1 MKLNQE
7 QILTALEVAPN
18 LISYQT
24 LKNLLEENPALLGQV
39 SKLIANSD
47 YSYVDEEDEDED
59 YCQKALLVVSNKT
72 PALIESSK
80 SILREL
86 YEILCWKESFEYQ
99 STEITLEEIEK
110 LELVIDLNGAPKG
123 DALELLNYA
132 NQLKVL
138 SHEDY
143 CIQTLKTNVADLTK
157 DDIKQLSSQSYREN
171 FSKFISAISQF
182 IQHYSLKD
190 YRSIDNAVEFLCL
203 DNQKAIEDSALVI
216 DEILENMKFLQIE
229 DFHEIT
235 SEDKIIADSLPSLDA
250 FYVAKQV
257 IALDLIPEN
266 AQGKVGRELLEV
278 LSSVNIPEYFIDNIL
293 DTKVFGNLDAF
304 ANCIFGNEAMKAQ
317 LFSMFDKK
325 DVANKFDIVD
335 VSGNGFSLPHRVLF
349 KFIQYKGHL
358 DLIKDEIIELI
369 EKGYLNDTLEA
380 SELVESDPLF
390 LIHGDWLLNMLAT
403 DANYTLGLL
412 VNNSVNFDKIPRNI
426 HKLFEYLIQTKGV
439 DEIWDWYNPSIA
451 SRFVFSSR
459 YYSESIM
466 NKAKSDILNHLP
478 SDISQL
484 DEWNIEKLAQILA
497 DGKNK
502 KAIEHYLSDL
512 LKDNKNTKNV
522 ILVLKFLPVKLQK
535 KILK

>member
-7 QILTALEVAPN
+7 QILIALEVAPN

-24 LKNLLEENPALLGQV
+24 LKNLLEENPVLLGQV

-80 SILREL
+80 SIIREL

-132 NQLKVL
+132 NQLKAL

-171 FSKFISAISQF
+171 FSKFISAISRF

-190 YRSIDNAVEFLCL
+190 YRSINNAVEFLCL
-203 DNQKAIEDSALVI
+203 DNQKAIEDSALII

-235 SEDKIIADSLPSLDA
+235 SEDKMIADSLPSLDA

-266 AQGKVGRELLEV
+266 AKGKVGRELLEI
-278 LSSVNIPEYFIDNIL
+278 LASVNIPEYFIDNIL

-304 ANCIFGNEAMKAQ
+304 ANCIFGNEAMKTQ
-317 LFSMFDKK
+317 LFSLFDKK

-335 VSGNGFSLPHRVLF
+335 ISGNGFSLPHHALI
-349 KFIQYKGHL
+349 KFIQNKGHL
-358 DLIKDEIIELI
+358 DLIKDEILSLI
-369 EKGYLNDTLEA
+369 EKGYLNDTLEE
-380 SELVESDPLF
+380 SEMVESDPLF
-390 LIHGDWLLNMLAT
+390 LIHGDWLLNLLKT
-403 DANYTLGLL
+403 DASYTLGLL
-412 VNNSVNFDKIPRNI
+412 VNHSVNFDKIAYNI
-426 HKLFEYLIQTKGV
+426 HKLFNHLVQTKSA
-439 DEIWDWYNPSIA
+439 DEIWDWYDPSIA

-466 NKAKSDILNHLP
+466 TKARSDILNHLP

-512 LKDNKNTKNV
+512 LKDSKNTKNV

>member
-7 QILTALEVAPN
+7 QILIALEVAPN

-24 LKNLLEENPALLGQV
+24 LKNLLEENPVLLGQV

-80 SILREL
+80 SIIREL

-132 NQLKVL
+132 NQLKAL

-171 FSKFISAISQF
+171 FSKFISAISRF

-190 YRSIDNAVEFLCL
+190 YRSINNAVEFLCL
-203 DNQKAIEDSALVI
+203 DNQKAIEDSALII

-235 SEDKIIADSLPSLDA
+235 SEDKMIADSLPSLDA

-439 DEIWDWYNPSIA
+439 DEIWDWYSPSIA

>member
-18 LISYQT
+18 LISYQA

-80 SILREL
+80 SIIREL

-99 STEITLEEIEK
+99 STEITLEDIEK

-132 NQLKVL
+132 NQLKAL

-171 FSKFISAISQF
+171 FSKFISAISRF
-182 IQHYSLKD
+182 IHHYSLKD
-190 YRSIDNAVEFLCL
+190 YRSINNAVEFLCL

-235 SEDKIIADSLPSLDA
+235 SEDKMIADSLPSLDA

-497 DGKNK
+497 DGKSK

-535 KILK
+535 GILK

>member
-24 LKNLLEENPALLGQV
+24 LKNLIEENPALLGQV

-47 YSYVDEEDEDED
+47 YCYADEEDEDED

-72 PALIESSK
+72 PSLIGSSK

-86 YEILCWKESFEYQ
+86 YDILCWKESFEYE
-99 STEITLEEIEK
+99 SKEITVEDIEK
-110 LELVIDLNGAPKG
+110 LELVIDLDGAPKG

-132 NQLKVL
+132 NQLKAL

-157 DDIKQLSSQSYREN
+157 DDIKQLLQSHREN

-182 IQHYSLKD
+182 ITHYSLRD

-203 DNQKAIEDSALVI
+203 DNQKAIENSALVL
-216 DEILENMKFLQIE
+216 DEIFENMTLLQFE
-229 DFHEIT
+229 DN
-235 SEDKIIADSLPSLDA
+235 DKTPEEKAIVDNLPTLDSL
-250 FYVAKQV
+250 YVAKQV
-257 IALDLIPEN
+257 IALDLIPES

-293 DTKVFGNLDAF
+293 DAKVFGNLDAF
-304 ANCIFGNEAMKAQ
+304 ANCIFGNETMKAQ

-390 LIHGDWLLNMLAT
+390 LIYGDWLLNMLAT

-412 VNNSVNFDKIPRNI
+412 VNNSVNFDKISSNI
-426 HKLFEYLIQTKGV
+426 HKLFNHLIQTKST
-439 DEIWDWYNPSIA
+439 DEIWSWYSPAIA

-459 YYSESIM
+459 YCSESIM
-466 NKAKSDILNHLP
+466 AKAKSDILNHLP
-478 SDISQL
+478 TDISQL
-484 DEWNIEKLAQILA
+484 DEWNIEKLAQILT
-497 DGKNK
+497 DGKSK

>member
-24 LKNLLEENPALLGQV
+24 LKNLIEENPALLGQV

-47 YSYVDEEDEDED
+47 YCYADEEDEDED
-59 YCQKALLVVSNKT
+59 YCQKSLLVVSNKT

-86 YEILCWKESFEYQ
+86 YEILCWKESFEYE
-99 STEITLEEIEK
+99 STEITVEDIEK
-110 LELVIDLNGAPKG
+110 LELVIDLDGAPKG
-123 DALELLNYA
+123 DALELLGYA
-132 NQLKVL
+132 NQLKTL

-143 CIQTLKTNVADLTK
+143 CIQTLKTSVAGLTK
-157 DDIKQLSSQSYREN
+157 DDIKQLLQSHREN

-182 IQHYSLKD
+182 ITHYSLRD

-203 DNQKAIEDSALVI
+203 DNQKAIENSALVL
-216 DEILENMKFLQIE
+216 DEIFENMALLQFE
-229 DFHEIT
+229 DN
-235 SEDKIIADSLPSLDA
+235 DKTPEEKAIVDSLPTLDSL
-250 FYVAKQV
+250 YVAKQV

-266 AQGKVGRELLEV
+266 AQGKVGRELLKA
-278 LSSVNIPEYFIDNIL
+278 LSSVNIPEYFIGNIL

-304 ANCIFGNEAMKAQ
+304 ANCIFGNETMKAQ
-317 LFSMFDKK
+317 LFSLFDKK

-358 DLIKDEIIELI
+358 DIIKDEIIELI
-369 EKGYLNDTLEA
+369 EKGYLNDTLEE
-380 SELVESDPLF
+380 SEMVESDPLF

-403 DANYTLGLL
+403 DANYTLNLL

-439 DEIWDWYNPSIA
+439 DEIWDWYSPSIA
-451 SRFVFSSR
+451 SRFVFF
-459 YYSESIM
+459 
-466 NKAKSDILNHLP
+466 
-478 SDISQL
+478 
-484 DEWNIEKLAQILA
+484 
-497 DGKNK
+497 
-502 KAIEHYLSDL
+502 
-512 LKDNKNTKNV
+512 V
-522 ILVLKFLPVKLQK
+522 
-535 KILK
+535 KILL

>member
-18 LISYQT
+18 LISYQA

-39 SKLIANSD
+39 AKLIANSD

-80 SILREL
+80 SIIREL

-99 STEITLEEIEK
+99 SIEITLEDMEK

-132 NQLKVL
+132 NQLKAL

-182 IQHYSLKD
+182 IQHYSSKD
-190 YRSIDNAVEFLCL
+190 YRSINNAVEFLCL

-235 SEDKIIADSLPSLDA
+235 SEDKMIADSLPSLDA

-403 DANYTLGLL
+403 DANYTLELL
-412 VNNSVNFDKIPRNI
+412 VNHSVNFDKIPRNI

-439 DEIWDWYNPSIA
+439 DEIWDWYSPSIA

-459 YYSESIM
+459 YYSGSII

-502 KAIEHYLSDL
+502 KAIEYYLSDL

-535 KILK
+535 RILK

>member
-18 LISYQT
+18 LISYQA

-80 SILREL
+80 SIIREL

-99 STEITLEEIEK
+99 STEITLEDIEK

-132 NQLKVL
+132 NQLKAL

-171 FSKFISAISQF
+171 FSKFISAISRF
-182 IQHYSLKD
+182 IHHYSLKD
-190 YRSIDNAVEFLCL
+190 YRSINNAVEFLCL

-235 SEDKIIADSLPSLDA
+235 SEDKMIADSLPSLDA

>member
-24 LKNLLEENPALLGQV
+24 LKNLIEENPALLRQV
-39 SKLIANSD
+39 SKLIANND

-110 LELVIDLNGAPKG
+110 LELVIDLSGAPKG

-132 NQLKVL
+132 NQLKAL

-143 CIQTLKTNVADLTK
+143 CIQKLKTNVADLTK
-157 DDIKQLSSQSYREN
+157 NDIKQLSSQSYREN

-182 IQHYSLKD
+182 ITHYSLRN

-203 DNQKAIEDSALVI
+203 DNQKAIENSALVL
-216 DEILENMKFLQIE
+216 DEIFENMTLLQVE
-229 DFHEIT
+229 DN
-235 SEDKIIADSLPSLDA
+235 DKTPEEKAIVDSLPTLDSL
-250 FYVAKQV
+250 YVAKQV
-257 IALDLIPEN
+257 IALDIIPEN
-266 AQGKVGRELLEV
+266 AKGKAGRELLEI
-278 LSSVNIPEYFIDNIL
+278 LASVDIPEYFIDNIL
-293 DTKVFGNLDAF
+293 DTKVFGNLDTF
-304 ANCIFGNEAMKAQ
+304 ANCIFGNEAMKTQ
-317 LFSMFDKK
+317 LFSLFDKK

-335 VSGNGFSLPHRVLF
+335 ISGNGFSLPHHTLI
-349 KFIQYKGHL
+349 KFIQNKGHL
-358 DLIKDEIIELI
+358 DLIEDEILSLI

-380 SELVESDPLF
+380 SEMVESDPLF
-390 LIHGDWLLNMLAT
+390 LIHGDWLLNLLKT
-403 DANYTLGLL
+403 DASYTLSLL
-412 VNNSVNFDKIPRNI
+412 VNHSVSFDKITYNI
-426 HKLFEYLIQTKGV
+426 HKLFNHLVQTKSA
-439 DEIWDWYNPSIA
+439 DEIWDWYDPSIA

-459 YYSESIM
+459 YYSESII

>member
-24 LKNLLEENPALLGQV
+24 LKNLIEENPALLGQV
-39 SKLIANSD
+39 AKLIANSD

-59 YCQKALLVVSNKT
+59 YCQKALLAVSNKT
-72 PALIESSK
+72 PSLIESSK

-110 LELVIDLNGAPKG
+110 MELVIDLNGMPKG

-132 NQLKVL
+132 NQLKAL

-190 YRSIDNAVEFLCL
+190 YRSINNAVEFLCL

-216 DEILENMKFLQIE
+216 DEILKSMKFLQIE

-235 SEDKIIADSLPSLDA
+235 SEDKMIADSLPSLDA

-304 ANCIFGNEAMKAQ
+304 ANCIFGNEAMKTQ
-317 LFSMFDKK
+317 LFSLFDKK

-335 VSGNGFSLPHRVLF
+335 VSGNGFSLPHSVLL
-349 KFIQYKGHL
+349 KFIQNKGRL
-358 DLIKDEIIELI
+358 DLIKDEILLLI

-380 SELVESDPLF
+380 SEMVESDPLF

-403 DANYTLGLL
+403 DANLTLKLL
-412 VNNSVNFDKIPRNI
+412 INHLKELEKASRNFNNLFEHLKQIGDKDKIW
-426 HKLFEYLIQTKGV
+426 E
-439 DEIWDWYNPSIA
+439 WYSPDVA
-451 SRFVFSSR
+451 YRFVLSST
-459 YYSESIM
+459 YIHQDIM
-466 NKAKSDILNHLP
+466 DKAEQDILNHLP
-478 SDISQL
+478 NDISQFNRW
-484 DEWNIEKLAQILA
+484 EIEYFARLLANN
-497 DGKNK
+497 KNQK
-502 KAIEHYLSDL
+502 DIEHYLTDL
-512 LKDNKNTKNV
+512 LKENQNTKNV
-522 ILVLKFLPVKLQK
+522 IWILNFLPVKLQK
-535 KILK
+535 RILK

>member
-24 LKNLLEENPALLGQV
+24 LKNLLEENPVLLGQV

-80 SILREL
+80 SIIREL
-86 YEILCWKESFEYQ
+86 YDILCWKESFEYK
-99 STEITLEEIEK
+99 STEITVEEIEK
-110 LELVIDLNGAPKG
+110 LELVIDLSGAPKG

-132 NQLKVL
+132 NQLKAL
-138 SHEDY
+138 LPEDY
-143 CIQTLKTNVADLTK
+143 CIQMLKTNVAGLTK
-157 DDIKQLSSQSYREN
+157 DNIQEMRQHYRAN
-171 FSKFISAISQF
+171 FARFIDAIQEFTKF
-182 IQHYSLKD
+182 YSLKD
-190 YRSIDNAVEFLCL
+190 YRSIDNAIEFLCI
-203 DNQKAIEDSALVI
+203 DNQHSIRDSALVL
-216 DEILENMKFLQIE
+216 DEIFENMTLLQVE
-229 DFHEIT
+229 DN
-235 SEDKIIADSLPSLDA
+235 DKTPEEKAIVDSLPTLDSL
-250 FYVAKQV
+250 YVAKQV
-257 IALDLIPEN
+257 IALDIIPEN
-266 AQGKVGRELLEV
+266 AKGKAGRELLEI
-278 LSSVNIPEYFIDNIL
+278 LASVDIPEYFIDNIL
-293 DTKVFGNLDAF
+293 DTKVFGNLDTF
-304 ANCIFGNEAMKAQ
+304 ANCIFGNEAMKTQ
-317 LFSMFDKK
+317 LFSLFDKK

-335 VSGNGFSLPHRVLF
+335 ISGNGFSLPHHTLI
-349 KFIQYKGHL
+349 KFIQNKGHL
-358 DLIKDEIIELI
+358 DLIEDEILSLI

-380 SELVESDPLF
+380 SEMVESDPLF
-390 LIHGDWLLNMLAT
+390 LIHGDWLLNLLKT
-403 DANYTLGLL
+403 DASYTLSLL
-412 VNNSVNFDKIPRNI
+412 VNHSVSFDKITYNI
-426 HKLFEYLIQTKGV
+426 HKLFNHLVQTKSA
-439 DEIWDWYNPSIA
+439 DEIWDWYDPSIA

-466 NKAKSDILNHLP
+466 AKAKSDILNHLP
-478 SDISQL
+478 TDISQL

-497 DGKNK
+497 DGKSK

-535 KILK
+535 GILK

>member
-18 LISYQT
+18 LISYRT

-39 SKLIANSD
+39 AKLIANSD
-47 YSYVDEEDEDED
+47 YSYVDEEDEDEY

-72 PALIESSK
+72 PSLIETSK

-86 YEILCWKESFEYQ
+86 YEILCWKESFEYE

-110 LELVIDLNGAPKG
+110 LELVIDLSGAPKG

-132 NQLKVL
+132 NQLKAL
-138 SHEDY
+138 LPEDY
-143 CIQTLKTNVADLTK
+143 CIQMLKTNVAGLTK
-157 DDIKQLSSQSYREN
+157 DNIQEMRQHYRAN
-171 FSKFISAISQF
+171 FTKFISAIQEF
-182 IQHYSLKD
+182 TQIYSLKD
-190 YRSIDNAVEFLCL
+190 CRSIDNAIEFLCI
-203 DNQKAIEDSALVI
+203 DNQQSIRDSALVL
-216 DEILENMKFLQIE
+216 DEIFENMALLQFE
-229 DFHEIT
+229 DN
-235 SEDKIIADSLPSLDA
+235 DKTPEEKALVDSLPTLDLL
-250 FYVAKQV
+250 YVAKQV
-257 IALDLIPEN
+257 IALDVIPEN
-266 AQGKVGRELLEV
+266 AKGKVGRELLEV
-278 LSSVNIPEYFIDNIL
+278 LSSVNIPEYFIDHIL
-293 DTKVFGNLDAF
+293 EPKVFDHLDDF

-317 LFSMFDKK
+317 LFSLFDEK

-335 VSGNGFSLPHRVLF
+335 VSGNGFSLPHRVLL

-380 SELVESDPLF
+380 SEMVESDPLF

-403 DANYTLGLL
+403 DTNYTLGLL
-412 VNNSVNFDKIPRNI
+412 VNHSVNFDKIPRNI

-439 DEIWDWYNPSIA
+439 DEIWDWYSPSIA

-466 NKAKSDILNHLP
+466 NKAISDILNHLP
-478 SDISQL
+478 NDISQL
-484 DEWNIEKLAQILA
+484 DEWNIEKFAQILA

>member
-39 SKLIANSD
+39 AKLIANSD
-47 YSYVDEEDEDED
+47 YCYADEEDEDED
-59 YCQKALLVVSNKT
+59 YCQKALLAVSNKT
-72 PALIESSK
+72 PSLIGSSK

-86 YEILCWKESFEYQ
+86 YDILCWKESFEYE
-99 STEITLEEIEK
+99 SNEITVEDIEK
-110 LELVIDLNGAPKG
+110 LELVIDLDGAPKG
-123 DALELLNYA
+123 DALELLDYA
-132 NQLKVL
+132 NQLKAL
-138 SHEDY
+138 LPEDY
-143 CIQTLKTNVADLTK
+143 CIQMLKTNVAGLTK
-157 DDIKQLSSQSYREN
+157 DNIKEMRQHYRAN
-171 FSKFISAISQF
+171 FTKFIGAIQEF
-182 IQHYSLKD
+182 TQCYSLRD
-190 YRSIDNAVEFLCL
+190 YRLINNAIEFLCV
-203 DNQKAIEDSALVI
+203 DNQQSIRDSALVL
-216 DEILENMKFLQIE
+216 DEIFENMALLQVE
-229 DFHEIT
+229 DNET
-235 SEDKIIADSLPSLDA
+235 SEEKAIVDSLPNLDA

-266 AQGKVGRELLEV
+266 AQGKVGRELLEA

-293 DTKVFGNLDAF
+293 DTKVFENLDAF
-304 ANCIFGNEAMKAQ
+304 TNCIFGNEAMKAQ
-317 LFSMFDKK
+317 LFSLFDKK

-335 VSGNGFSLPHRVLF
+335 VSGNGFSLPHRVLL

-380 SELVESDPLF
+380 SEMVESDPLF

-403 DANYTLGLL
+403 DANYTLDLL
-412 VNNSVNFDKIPRNI
+412 VSHSMNFDKISSNI
-426 HKLFEYLIQTKGV
+426 HKLFNHLIQTKST
-439 DEIWDWYNPSIA
+439 DEIWSWYSPAIA

-466 NKAKSDILNHLP
+466 AKAKSDILNHLP
-478 SDISQL
+478 TDISQL
-484 DEWNIEKLAQILA
+484 DEWNIEKLAQILT
-497 DGKNK
+497 DGKSK

-512 LKDNKNTKNV
+512 LKDNRNTKNV

-535 KILK
+535 GILK